1 MVDLEK
7 NRAPLLYH
15 VKLCASFQSHLWIQ
29 TLAIVRKRSN
39 RVKNCDFFPHVT
51 SKLEGRPWKIIE
63 HLLELYYA
71 KLCASLQIHQWI
83 KSWVTVQKRSIQV
96 KIGDFFVPCD
106 LIIWQMTLK
115 NNRAPLLGCFNLCA
129 LFHFI
134 AISEFKQE
142 LQSGNGGGG
151 GGGGG
156 GGAISLD
163 LQGQI

>member
-1 MVDLEK
+1 M
-7 NRAPLLYH
+7 
-15 VKLCASFQSHLWIQ
+15 
-29 TLAIVRKRSN
+29 
-39 RVKNCDFFPHVT
+39 T
-51 SKLEGRPWKIIE
+51 SKLDGRPWKIIE

-83 KSWVTVQKRSIQV
+83 KSWVTVQKHSIQV

-129 LFHFI
+129 LFYFI

-151 GGGGG
+151 GGGGNQPWPSRPNLTWKSKFTTFWACPHHNTLPVQQSG
-156 GGAISLD
+156 TKPNLVAKALATNFGVFFTR
-163 LQGQI
+163 GQF